1 MDSMWRE
8 NEWMHYVKN
17 IIAADVHSAV
27 FLASYLRY
35 TGISKD
41 YASSLEVID
50 LQKYK
55 LISDPD
61 KVKKALQDRLNIPFV
76 FVVGKN

>member
-1 MDSMWRE
+1 MWRD
-8 NEWMHYVKN
+8 NNIWLHYAKN
-17 IIAADVHSAV
+17 IIAADPRSAL
-27 FLASYLRY
+27 FLASYVRLCMQN
-35 TGISKD
+35 KE

-55 LISDPD
+55 VIKQHA
-61 KVKKALQDRLNIPFV
+61 KVRVALRERLSVPFV

>member
-1 MDSMWRE
+1 ME
-8 NEWMHYVKN
+8 HGNKVWMHYVKN
-17 IIAADVHSAV
+17 IIAADIPSAV

-35 TGISKD
+35 SGLSRD
-41 YASSLEVID
+41 YVSFLEIID

-55 LISDPD
+55 VINKTD
-61 KVKKALQDRLNIPFV
+61 KVRIALRNRVNIPLV

>member
-1 MDSMWRE
+1 MWRD
-8 NEWMHYVKN
+8 NNTWLHFAKN
-17 IIAADVHSAV
+17 ILAADAPSAM
-27 FLASYLRY
+27 FLASYVRHCMHN
-35 TGISKD
+35 KE

-55 LISDPD
+55 VIKQHA
-61 KVKKALQDRLNIPFV
+61 KVRVALRERIMIPFV

>member
-1 MDSMWRE
+1 MNRE
-8 NEWMHYVKN
+8 RKPKFWLHYVKN
-17 IIAADVHSAV
+17 IIAADVPSAV

-35 TGISKD
+35 TGISRE
-41 YASSLEVID
+41 YASALEILD

-55 LISDPD
+55 VIRQAN
-61 KVKKALQDRLNIPFV
+61 KVRIALNERIHIPFI